1 MSRTG
6 RVMTRIHRFAG
17 LVFGAQALIWI
28 VSGLF
33 FTLVPIEDV
42 RGEHLRKPVVSPAID
57 VSELTLPASLGGEP
71 VTGIRLAS
79 LLGKPAIELRTASGL
94 ALHDAA
100 TGEAL
105 PALDMDTAKAVAEAR
120 WAGRGVIASVELV
133 DPAPREA
140 GRAGE
145 ALWRADFDG
154 RDKATFWI
162 HPVSGDIVAVRTDHW
177 RLFDLFWG
185 LHIMDWKSRET
196 ISSWWMKLFSFGAL
210 VMTLAGIW
218 MLVDQVRRGRLFR

>member
-6 RVMTRIHRFAG
+6 QVMTRIHRFAG
-17 LVFGAQALIWI
+17 LVFGAQVLIWI

-94 ALHDAA
+94 ALQDAA

-133 DPAPREA
+133 DTAPREA
-140 GRAGE
+140 GRGARPCGGPTLTAGTRRPSGFTRSV
-145 ALWRADFDG
+145 ATLLPSGPITGACSTSSGVCTSWTGRAG
-154 RDKATFWI
+154 R
-162 HPVSGDIVAVRTDHW
+162 R
-177 RLFDLFWG
+177 
-185 LHIMDWKSRET
+185 SRP
-196 ISSWWMKLFSFGAL
+196 G
-210 VMTLAGIW
+210 G
-218 MLVDQVRRGRLFR
+218 